1 MRINTAII
9 LCAGF
14 GKRLNPLTLNTP
26 KPLLKLKKVTMLES
40 CIDTIIKLKIKKIF
54 INTFYLGDQIIDFIK
69 SKNFSIDIQIIEDGK
84 EILNTGGGIFNMI
97 GHSQEKN
104 FLIFNSDTFWHQKH
118 VDEINKMQ
126 NFYFLKKLN
135 NILLVSKKN
144 LSFDKNLLGD
154 FTLNKSLL
162 EKTDKND
169 FIYIGCQILNKDLL
183 KNYKLNNFP
192 ISVIWNELLKKNE
205 LNGFQSFNKFY
216 HLTNLETFRK
226 LQDL

>member
-1 MRINTAII
+1 
-9 LCAGF
+9 
-14 GKRLNPLTLNTP
+14 
-26 KPLLKLKKVTMLES
+26 
-40 CIDTIIKLKIKKIF
+40 
-54 INTFYLGDQIIDFIK
+54 
-69 SKNFSIDIQIIEDGK
+69 
-84 EILNTGGGIFNMI
+84 MI
-97 GHSQEKN
+97 GHSKEKN
-104 FLIFNSDTFWHQKH
+104 FLIFNPDTFWHQKH

-135 NILLVSKKN
+135 NILLISKKD
-144 LSFDKNLLGD
+144 LSFDKNFLGD

-162 EKTDKND
+162 QKTDKND
-169 FIYIGCQILNKDLL
+169 FIYIGCQILNKDLF
-183 KNYKLNNFP
+183 KDSKLNNFP